1 MAKDNRI
8 TTADFLSA
16 QQITY
21 KGSKYQPV
29 THKQVIETIKE
40 QLYVN
45 NFTLVSEEYLMS
57 SGGQRAIGKY
67 GIKYGDGLDYMIA
80 FGNSLDG
87 SIAFRLATGSIV
99 RVCSNGCIFGENN
112 YRKKHYINST
122 GSNYI
127 LERLVVAIDGVENTM
142 KDHLLVKQNMMN
154 MEVNNNVRAQL
165 IGDLYLNQNLIKAE
179 QLAIIKQQIDTNVS
193 YEGNKDSL
201 WTLYNHT
208 TLAVHDATPISWEK
222 QHQGLGN
229 YFNSYYENQ
238 LPPYAE
244 QVEME
249 ELMGIKILTDM

>member
-1 MAKDNRI
+1 MTKDNRI

-40 QLYVN
+40 SLEVN
-45 NFTLVSEEYLMS
+45 NFKLVSEEYLMS

-67 GIKYGDGLDYMIA
+67 GIKYNDGLDYMIA

-87 SIAFRLATGSIV
+87 SIAFRLSSGSIV
-99 RVCSNGCIFGENN
+99 KVCSNGCIFGENN
-112 YRKKHYINST
+112 YRKKHYLNST

-127 LERLVVAIDGVENTM
+127 LERLVVAINDIETTM
-142 KDHLLVKQNMMN
+142 KDHLQIKQNMMD
-154 MEVNNNVRAQL
+154 MEVNSIVKAQL
-165 IGDLYLNQNLIKAE
+165 IGDLYLNKNLIKPD
-179 QLAIIKQQIDTNVS
+179 QLAIIKQQLDTNVA
-193 YEGNKDSL
+193 YDGNKDSL

-208 TLAVHDATPISWEK
+208 TLAVHDATPISWER

-229 YFNSYYENQ
+229 YFNNYYEGQIPN
-238 LPPYAE
+238 YAE
-244 QVEME
+244 EVVIE
-249 ELMGIKILTDM
+249 ELIF